1 MSGSE
6 SGETVSPFRVLLL
19 RLSEQISS
27 QELSDMKHL
36 LKDDIGQRRR
46 EEALSCLDL
55 WDHLEKAG
63 KLSDGRTD
71 LLKDVLY
78 NLPRRD
84 LVKLV
89 EEYENQRKESQI
101 AVSTCGKTTPPP
113 IQCKANPSPTQCQSS
128 LPPTQCIRQTSESAK
143 PVCFAYTQPPLQEE
157 GKSSHL
163 PTSVQSES
171 QTLYNG
177 LPITAAT
184 DGPTDPPETTTD
196 TKHHTVGD
204 NMARHSPRDYRQKA
218 VRIKEQKVLP
228 KAQNYMETAGYRVAI
243 VGGKHY
249 EIDEEEF
256 VEMDHSSSY
265 HIRLTNSHLRSCDA
279 QLSID
284 GKDVGTWRLEPK
296 QEIELER
303 PEEEQMCFTFF
314 STRMAPAEA
323 GIRRGV
329 EENGLVQVTF
339 TPEKMREEKTTV
351 KDLYRGGDQGAEDDT
366 ASSDS
371 SSGEEDEP
379 FRSDTPL
386 NWSSGATAL
395 QGISQ
400 QEFEQVEGE
409 IEKDEE
415 AQVIMILRLVA
426 RIDGSKVEVS
436 SAPIKPLTSKR
447 PRAIQD

>member
-1 MSGSE
+1 
-6 SGETVSPFRVLLL
+6 
-19 RLSEQISS
+19 
-27 QELSDMKHL
+27 
-36 LKDDIGQRRR
+36 
-46 EEALSCLDL
+46 
-55 WDHLEKAG
+55 
-63 KLSDGRTD
+63 
-71 LLKDVLY
+71 
-78 NLPRRD
+78 
-84 LVKLV
+84 
-89 EEYENQRKESQI
+89 
-101 AVSTCGKTTPPP
+101 
-113 IQCKANPSPTQCQSS
+113 
-128 LPPTQCIRQTSESAK
+128 
-143 PVCFAYTQPPLQEE
+143 
-157 GKSSHL
+157 
-163 PTSVQSES
+163 
-171 QTLYNG
+171 
-177 LPITAAT
+177 
-184 DGPTDPPETTTD
+184 
-196 TKHHTVGD
+196 
-204 NMARHSPRDYRQKA
+204 MARHSPRDYRQKA

-426 RIDGSKVEVS
+426 RIDGPKVEVS